1 MLCICDIFLLE
12 GIATI
17 TLLKKKTTT
26 DFNWLKEKYALI
38 NLYIS
43 KPSEIRH

>member
-17 TLLKKKTTT
+17 TLLKKKQQLTLTG
-26 DFNWLKEKYALI
+26 LKKNMHLLI
-38 NLYIS
+38 YIFLNPQ
-43 KPSEIRH
+43 K